1 MIILGTNSIKDTGY
15 DVANSL
21 RFNSGSSD
29 RLERSKGATE
39 TSLRIGTFSF
49 WVKRVALGT
58 DSPIY
63 SNEVAD
69 GNNRGYITITAGNAL
84 YIQDDNSGGAADTE
98 LLTTQVFR
106 DTSAWS
112 HFVIAFDTTQGTAAN
127 RCKVY
132 HNGTQITLFSTET
145 YATLNED
152 LKIFEGGQ
160 TNKELVGQIYGA
172 QYSSMYLSEF
182 VYIDGQQL
190 APTDFGEFDED
201 SGIWKPIDV
210 SGLTFGN
217 NGFYLEFKG
226 SGTSAN
232 SSGIGADTSGNDNH
246 FTVVNLTA
254 IDQSTDTCTNNFA
267 TLNPLENFY
276 NQSTFSEG
284 NLQVA
289 VGSSQYSYNL
299 STIGVS
305 SGKWY
310 CEMKPTS
317 AGATTDSYA
326 VGITSTQPV
335 SSSQVLG
342 YHPNDVAYRGN
353 GNKKINNSDTSY
365 GNSYTTND
373 IIGIALNLDDNEVK
387 FYKNGTVQNSGT
399 AISIT
404 APASTGLGNYFFGVS
419 YINTSNTATFQANF
433 GSPPFAIS
441 SGNTDGNGYGNME
454 YAVPSGY
461 YVLNSKNLSEFG

>member
-1 MIILGTNSIKDTGY
+1 MPLILGTNSIKDTGY

-21 RFNSGSSD
+21 RFNDGSSD
-29 RLERSKGATE
+29 NLSGTLSSGSGSDVKGTI
-39 TSLRIGTFSF
+39 SL
-49 WVKRVALGT
+49 WVKRSHLGT
-58 DSPIY
+58 NQAIICGKKANTERVTIGFSSENRFEIQFQDT
-63 SNEVAD
+63 SNAY
-69 GNNRGYITITAGNAL
+69 NWRTNAL
-84 YIQDDNSGGAADTE
+84 Y
-98 LLTTQVFR
+98 R
-106 DTSAWS
+106 DISAWYS
-112 HFVIAFDTTQGTAAN
+112 CIIKLDTANGTATSRARVWIN
-127 RCKVY
+127 
-132 HNGTQITLFSTET
+132 NEEITSWNIQET
-145 YATLNED
+145 VPQN
-152 LKIFEGGQ
+152 LKIGFFNDTNTRLIGARGGSS
-160 TNKELVGQIYGA
+160 TDKFFDGYIAEVVGINNA
-172 QYSSMYLSEF
+172 LS
-182 VYIDGQQL
+182 DN
-190 APTDFGEFDED
+190 TDFGEVDED

-217 NGFYLEFKG
+217 NGFYLDFED
-226 SGTSAN
+226 SSAL
-232 SSGIGADTSGNDNH
+232 GNDAAGSNN
-246 FTVVNLTA
+246 FTVNNLTA

-299 STIGVS
+299 SIIGVS

-310 CEMKPTS
+310 CEMKCTS
-317 AGATTDSYA
+317 VGGATTDIA
-326 VGITSTQPV
+326 FGISSTQPV

-419 YINTSNTATFQANF
+419 YIDTSNTATFQANF
-433 GSPPFAIS
+433 GSPPYAIS
-441 SGNTDGNGYGNME
+441 SGNTDGNGYGNFE
-454 YAVPSGY
+454 YAVPSGHFS
-461 YVLNSKNLSEFG
+461 LNTKNLAEYGG